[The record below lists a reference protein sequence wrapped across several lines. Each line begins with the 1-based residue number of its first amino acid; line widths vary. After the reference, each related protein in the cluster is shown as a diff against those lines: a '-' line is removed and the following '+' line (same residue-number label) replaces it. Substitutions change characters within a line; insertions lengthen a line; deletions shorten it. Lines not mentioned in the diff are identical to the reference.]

1 MATKLETELVCL
13 LVPSLES
20 LFILPKT
27 HLEYV
32 WMSARLAPGVTQL
45 QDNALRFQLP
55 VRLNGLTTPLIYAW
69 LLAPPLL
76 ILSVTLLQSSA
87 FLFAQTLTLLTI
99 QLVYVYRLV
108 LLTSKNMAILAIIT
122 QGYASRFVLLKMAR
136 LRMLILRQQIDFVSR
151 LAHKLHLRVLLIL
164 QLSDVCL
171 SALPFLLFLARHLL
185 LLVSAPVQSILM
197 RILPP
202 VFVYPHVQQVI
213 SNIRIPI
220 YVYKHVLLMALYL
233 FMVTLAQDFV
243 SQPAQ
248 TAIIAMI
255 RFLFACLVAKLT
267 HFWHTIWH
275 VSSFVPLDFMQIQQ
289 ESVLLHVQLAPT
301 VRIQQ
306 LPVFPHVWPDMPTA
320 IYVWQSARMANMARI
335 MSVCLHVRWQVTSL
349 LT

>member
-1 MATKLETELVCL
+1 
-13 LVPSLES
+13 
-20 LFILPKT
+20 
-27 HLEYV
+27 
-32 WMSARLAPGVTQL
+32 
-45 QDNALRFQLP
+45 
-55 VRLNGLTTPLIYAW
+55 
-69 LLAPPLL
+69 
-76 ILSVTLLQSSA
+76 
-87 FLFAQTLTLLTI
+87 
-99 QLVYVYRLV
+99 
-108 LLTSKNMAILAIIT
+108 MAILAIIT

-171 SALPFLLFLARHLL
+171 SALPFLLFLARHILL
-185 LLVSAPVQSILM
+185 IVSAPVQSILM

-267 HFWHTIWH
+267 HFWHTI
-275 VSSFVPLDFMQIQQ
+275 
-289 ESVLLHVQLAPT
+289 
-301 VRIQQ
+301 
-306 LPVFPHVWPDMPTA
+306 
-320 IYVWQSARMANMARI
+320 
-335 MSVCLHVRWQVTSL
+335 
-349 LT
+349 